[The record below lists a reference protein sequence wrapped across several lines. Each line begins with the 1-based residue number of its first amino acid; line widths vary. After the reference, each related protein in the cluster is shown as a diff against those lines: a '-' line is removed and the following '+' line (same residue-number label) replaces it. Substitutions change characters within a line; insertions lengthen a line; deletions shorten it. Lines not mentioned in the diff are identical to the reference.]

1 MARLWVISPSLA
13 FAKQFS
19 FSSIKIEKFG
29 PNFDLFDCL
38 VVVEIKSDEAGIAW
52 YWPSDFVPRDVF

>member
-38 VVVEIKSDEAGIAW
+38 VVVEIKSDEAGIA
-52 YWPSDFVPRDVF
+52 